1 MHAMFYLL
9 TAPAVVAIAQC
20 NIRRIQARFSRL
32 VVQACRR
39 LQTRDINVK
48 VVKVFL
54 ITMYSS
60 PTSRDG
66 SYLVTTVVESAKSL
80 DEIFRALSKYGF
92 WDYLNYYLLQSIIEE
107 FASDDDELNGMI
119 EEYQKDLTGHF
130 LTLKIQTYMEATYDE
145 HSIATSESDNL
156 VDLES
161 LPPQQKRMLFK
172 KLSCMVRANITEAS
186 LRYVCDL
193 WNSLLLKFAL
203 PRLPVILYDIAE
215 VCCLGISM
223 HIIVCVNVEL
233 GPVVVIH

>member
-9 TAPAVVAIAQC
+9 TAPAVVAIAQR
-20 NIRRIQARFSRL
+20 NIRKIKGKFSILVTKART
-32 VVQACRR
+32 R
-39 LQTRDINVK
+39 LQTRDINVE

-54 ITMYSS
+54 ITMYSA
-60 PTSRDG
+60 PNSRDG

-80 DEIFRALSKYGF
+80 GEIFRALSKYGL

-107 FASDDDELNGMI
+107 FASDDDELNGMM
-119 EEYQKDLTGHF
+119 EEYQKDLTGHI
-130 LTLKIQTYMEATYDE
+130 LTLKIQTYLEATYDK

-172 KLSCMVRANITEAS
+172 RLSVVVHANITEAS

-215 VCCLGISM
+215 VCCLCI
-223 HIIVCVNVEL
+223 
-233 GPVVVIH
+233 